1 MSRAVASQFNPHTAQ
16 HMVPRKPQLP
26 TNGELS
32 ILQVLWD
39 EGPCTVRQ
47 VQETLDKI
55 RPTGYTTVLKLL
67 QIMTD
72 KGLVRRDESE
82 RTHVYAARLT
92 QEQTQRQL
100 LRDLMDRAFEG
111 SAGNLV
117 MRALAEDLTT
127 EDELTKIR
135 KLLEDRE
142 EEM

>member
-1 MSRAVASQFNPHTAQ
+1 
-16 HMVPRKPQLP
+16 MVPRKPQLP

-32 ILQVLWD
+32 ILQVLW
-39 EGPCTVRQ
+39 EKGPCTVRD
-47 VQETLDKI
+47 VQEELDRS

-72 KGLVRRDESE
+72 KGLVRRDESQ

-127 EDELTKIR
+127 EDELSKIR
-135 KLLEDRE
+135 TLLEQRE
-142 EEM
+142 EEPS

>member
-1 MSRAVASQFNPHTAQ
+1 
-16 HMVPRKPQLP
+16 MVPRKPQLP

-32 ILQVLWD
+32 ILQVLW
-39 EGPCTVRQ
+39 ERGPCTVRE
-47 VQETLDKI
+47 VQEELDKG
-55 RPTGYTTVLKLL
+55 RPTGYTTVLKLM

-72 KGLVRRDESE
+72 KGLVRRDESQ
-82 RTHVYAARLT
+82 RTHVYVARLT

-117 MRALAEDLTT
+117 MRALTEDLTT

-135 KLLEDRE
+135 KLLEERE
-142 EEM
+142 EETP

>member
-1 MSRAVASQFNPHTAQ
+1 
-16 HMVPRKPQLP
+16 MVPRKPQLP

-32 ILQVLWD
+32 ILQVLW
-39 EGPCTVRQ
+39 ERGPCTVRE
-47 VQETLDKI
+47 VQEELDKA
-55 RPTGYTTVLKLL
+55 RPTGYTTVLKLM

-72 KGLVRRDESE
+72 KGLVRRDESQ
-82 RTHVYAARLT
+82 RTHVYSARLT

-111 SAGNLV
+111 SVGNLV

-127 EDELTKIR
+127 EDELSKIR

-142 EEM
+142 EETP